1 MNRHL
6 TDDQLIDRLYGVGD
20 DAHDCADC
28 AGRLRAMEQKRARL
42 ASAAP
47 VSADFLAMQRRGIY
61 SRLGERLHSR
71 WNWAPAT
78 AAALCLAAAGVVAY
92 STSTYHGAAR
102 YPGTARASAP
112 SVAVSHQDAAA
123 DAQLFSDVYA
133 MEQSAEPRA
142 AEPIHALIEEN

>member
-6 TDDQLIDRLYGVGD
+6 TDDELIDRLYGVSRIAHECD
-20 DAHDCADC
+20 ECDA
-28 AGRLRAMEQKRARL
+28 RLRAMEQKRSEL
-42 ASAAP
+42 AAPAP
-47 VSADFLAMQRRGIY
+47 VSADFLAAQRRGVY
-61 SRLGERLHSR
+61 SRLGERLTSR

-92 STSTYHGAAR
+92 STSMYR
-102 YPGTARASAP
+102 GTGRGSAT
-112 SVAVSHQDAAA
+112 SVAVSRQDAAA

>member
-6 TDDQLIDRLYGVGD
+6 TNDELIDRLYGVGD
-20 DAHDCADC
+20 HAHECAEC
-28 AGRLRAMEQKRARL
+28 AGRLKAMEQKRARL
-42 ASAAP
+42 ASASP
-47 VSADFLAMQRRGIY
+47 VSADFLAAQRRGVY
-61 SRLGERLHSR
+61 SRLGERPHSR

-92 STSTYHGAAR
+92 STSMYHGAAR
-102 YPGTARASAP
+102 VSAP
-112 SVAVSHQDAAA
+112 PIAVSHQDAAA

-142 AEPIHALIEEN
+142 AEPIHALIAEN

>member
-1 MNRHL
+1 MSKHL
-6 TDDQLIDRLYGVGD
+6 TDDELIDRLYGVGD
-20 DAHDCADC
+20 HAHDCSEC
-28 AGRLRAMEQKRARL
+28 AGRLGAMEQKRAQL
-42 ASAAP
+42 AAALP
-47 VSADFLAMQRRGIY
+47 VSADFLAAQRRGVY
-61 SRLGERLHSR
+61 SRLGERLNAR

-92 STSTYHGAAR
+92 STSMYHGPAR
-102 YPGTARASAP
+102 VSAP
-112 SVAVSHQDAAA
+112 SVAVSHPDAAA